1 MSNHE
6 NLMIDYGEEN
16 MSFFFV
22 NYKKSLSVV
31 FNMSKK
37 VLKRVLGAVKCVGH
51 TLHLLNVSI
60 SGMKLSIN
68 DRFHSK

>member
-22 NYKKSLSVV
+22 NYKKKPIGR

-37 VLKRVLGAVKCVGH
+37 VLKRVFWCGQVCRTHFV
-51 TLHLLNVSI
+51 TS
-60 SGMKLSIN
+60 
-68 DRFHSK
+68 